1 MTNRKMSGKRK
12 IGVCLESDIV
22 AWLDDITY
30 TIRDHGI
37 DVSRSNVVNVLLRSL
52 MRKRK
57 PEEIA
62 SRILKLCTQQLNMR
76 SNPNQK

>member
-1 MTNRKMSGKRK
+1 MTSRKMSGKRK

-22 AWLDDITY
+22 AWLDDITH
-30 TIRDHGI
+30 IVRDHGV
-37 DVSRSNVVNVLLRSL
+37 DVSRSNVVSILLRSL

-62 SRILKLCTQQLNMR
+62 SRIMKLCTQ
-76 SNPNQK
+76 